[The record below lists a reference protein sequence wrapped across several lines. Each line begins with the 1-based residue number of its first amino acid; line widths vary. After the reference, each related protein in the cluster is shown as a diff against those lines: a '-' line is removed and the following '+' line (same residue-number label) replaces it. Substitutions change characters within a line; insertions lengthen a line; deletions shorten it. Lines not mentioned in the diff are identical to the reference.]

1 MATAVNGQAL
11 RNGQRRVGALSR
23 RSGTLWED
31 WYKASLVDGERYL
44 LVCYCY
50 VELNPVRAHMVS
62 HPGDYLWSSYRAHAY
77 GEARQVVRD
86 HELYRQLGRT
96 VTERCN
102 AHLTYA
108 AVEKNK
114 VSYSARYCMGCSA
127 FPPLAKGGEGGF
139 MAVVRR
145 ASAAKSPSFPLLQRG
160 KAELQPSWA
169 AHGIR
174 ALLRRSPNKPPALP
188 GVI

>member
-1 MATAVNGQAL
+1 MATAVNCQAL
-11 RNGQRRVGALSR
+11 RKGQRGIRARSR
-23 RSGTLWED
+23 RSGTLWD
-31 WYKASLVDGERYL
+31 RHKAGLVDAERYL

-50 VELNPVRAHMVS
+50 IELNPVRAHMVS
-62 HPGDYLWSSYRAHAY
+62 HPADYLWSSYRAHAY
-77 GEARQVVRD
+77 GEAKQVVRD

-127 FPPLAKGGEGGF
+127 FPPLAKGGRGDLWQSCKGKRCKIPLRPPFAKGEGR
-139 MAVVRR
+139 V
-145 ASAAKSPSFPLLQRG
+145 AAALGS
-160 KAELQPSWA
+160 SWF
-169 AHGIR
+169 
-174 ALLRRSPNKPPALP
+174 
-188 GVI
+188 